1 MFRKPCA
8 AISARARC
16 RDRSNFTL
24 LLITAFIMIRRDYLL
39 RQLEQFVVVLEKLA
53 GLGKAGKWDEAS
65 SVADS
70 QFKELAGGE
79 ADELLRMSDTDLIAR
94 MAEGDTIFGIQERI
108 SMVAR
113 LFKENGDILRAQG
126 RIEEGHACYLK
137 GLHLLLDAIADD
149 PTAPRPDFLPS
160 VETFVIALHDS
171 PLSLQT
177 NAMLMRHYEQLREYA
192 KAEDSLFNMLD
203 AEPGN
208 IELVDF
214 GIAFYERL
222 LRLDDEML
230 ELGNLPRAEVSAGLA
245 ELNGRKSKLIMG

>member
-1 MFRKPCA
+1 
-8 AISARARC
+8 
-16 RDRSNFTL
+16 
-24 LLITAFIMIRRDYLL
+24 MIRRDYLL

-65 SVADS
+65 SVAGS
-70 QFKELAGGE
+70 QFKALAGAE
-79 ADELLRMSDTDLIAR
+79 PAELLAMSDTDLIAHLS
-94 MAEGDTIFGIQERI
+94 EGNTSYGIHERF

-126 RIEEGHACYLK
+126 RIEESHACYLK

-149 PTAPRPDFLPS
+149 PTAPRPDFLPT
-160 VETFVIALHDS
+160 VEAFVIGLHDS
-171 PLSLQT
+171 SLNLET

-208 IELVDF
+208 VELLDF
-214 GIAFYERL
+214 GIRFYERL
-222 LRLDDEML
+222 LRTDDEAL
-230 ELGNLPRAEVSAGLA
+230 ELGNLPRAEVEAGLV
-245 ELNGRKSKLIMG
+245 ELNGRKRELMKA